1 MLHAC
6 IINKSLI
13 IFIICGYSIQVSSVP
28 YIILILPEPQKDG
41 HVQPRSACKI
51 KSLHLLKYQHDIILP
66 FIILLVLF
74 LYKLLPTRA
83 IIPRKLPTEHCA
95 SMQKKR
101 EILVHQKHHHPN
113 HIIKLTSW
121 LVACSGSTLRIFRQ
135 KRAIC
140 GQMIFYTTRYA
151 VKYHQSGGFLTV

>member
-1 MLHAC
+1 MMLHTC

-13 IFIICGYSIQVSSVP
+13 IFIIICGYSIQVSSVP

-41 HVQPRSACKI
+41 HVQPRSVCKI
-51 KSLHLLKYQHDIILP
+51 KSLCLLKYQHDIILP

-83 IIPRKLPTEHCA
+83 IIPRKLPTEHRA

-121 LVACSGSTLRIFRQ
+121 LVESYQYKQTEQ
-135 KRAIC
+135 
-140 GQMIFYTTRYA
+140 
-151 VKYHQSGGFLTV
+151 YHIRVIKLPSFFTDLPMKV